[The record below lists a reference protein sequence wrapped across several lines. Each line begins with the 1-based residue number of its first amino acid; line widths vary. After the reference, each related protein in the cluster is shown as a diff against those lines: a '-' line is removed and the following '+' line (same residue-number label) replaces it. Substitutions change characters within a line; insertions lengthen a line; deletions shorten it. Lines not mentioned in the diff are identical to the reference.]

1 MLDISNPERQ
11 LAYGYSIVKAGGK
24 IVKSVKDVK
33 SGEELDISV
42 KDGIIKTITK

>member
-11 LAYGYSIVKAGGK
+11 LAYGYSIVKVGGK
-24 IVKSVKDVK
+24 IVKSIKDVK
-33 SGEELDISV
+33 SGEELDVSV